1 MILIFWILVAFFLSS
16 IPWAMVLG
24 FLFLNRDIREVGY
37 NNPGGA
43 NAWKMGGWKIG
54 LSAVLLDLAKAFVPI
69 YCAINFAGIESWGI
83 SALAVA
89 SLLGHAFTPFLK
101 FRGGKSLAVTAGI
114 WAAISNGWLV
124 IPVMISLA
132 TFHSLQRTH
141 VWTIILTMIVI
152 LSWVILRYS
161 SPSMIILWVFNM
173 NLIVLKHRNEIRE
186 GVIPRN
192 WLINIVRKEND

>member
-1 MILIFWILVAFFLSS
+1 MILIFWILVAFFLYS

-24 FLFLNRDIREVGY
+24 FLFLNRDIREVGD

-54 LSAVLLDLAKAFVPI
+54 LSSVLLYLAKAFVPI

>member
-1 MILIFWILVAFFLSS
+1 
-16 IPWAMVLG
+16 
-24 FLFLNRDIREVGY
+24 
-37 NNPGGA
+37 
-43 NAWKMGGWKIG
+43 
-54 LSAVLLDLAKAFVPI
+54 
-69 YCAINFAGIESWGI
+69 
-83 SALAVA
+83 
-89 SLLGHAFTPFLK
+89 
-101 FRGGKSLAVTAGI
+101 
-114 WAAISNGWLV
+114 
-124 IPVMISLA
+124 MISLA

-152 LSWVILRYS
+152 LSWVILRYF